1 MGRLSAQHR
10 PDQSK
15 MSQSPSRDLSDLI
28 EQAWKKYRVL
38 SQAPPQLKP
47 LSDAVLSLVG
57 VLRLTLDVVQDC
69 QLSATDQWVINT
81 QNEACRQVF
90 EQLDG
95 SIYSL
100 RSSQVSSDAVATI
113 KEKVLDQVSRL
124 SSYLE
129 VLQGPLKQKIS
140 SALSNIPD
148 IQIVAGNWGDLQAE
162 LQKLDIPES
171 LAQNSFFF
179 IDNWLKDNIIGSS
192 DAIESPDDTGG
203 AKTVLSRD
211 LAAVNVNDDDEE
223 LPGYSPGAKPGT
235 IEEKVQSLEQT
246 SIVMSHS
253 SQLNQWQQHLKRHL
267 LTPLKRDTTS
277 RLTRISIN
285 IFRMLLTPRP
295 AEGLLNDFRILTL
308 DPEHILGSQN
318 QCMRSTKAEGILYR
332 Y

>member
-100 RSSQVSSDAVATI
+100 RSSQVSSDAVATTGFSHI
-113 KEKVLDQVSRL
+113 LWAFSKL
-124 SSYLE
+124 SL
-129 VLQGPLKQKIS
+129 IS
-140 SALSNIPD
+140 FKGERTSA
-148 IQIVAGNWGDLQAE
+148 GH
-162 LQKLDIPES
+162 
-171 LAQNSFFF
+171 
-179 IDNWLKDNIIGSS
+179 
-192 DAIESPDDTGG
+192 
-203 AKTVLSRD
+203 
-211 LAAVNVNDDDEE
+211 
-223 LPGYSPGAKPGT
+223 
-235 IEEKVQSLEQT
+235 
-246 SIVMSHS
+246 VMS
-253 SQLNQWQQHLKRHL
+253 
-267 LTPLKRDTTS
+267 
-277 RLTRISIN
+277 
-285 IFRMLLTPRP
+285 
-295 AEGLLNDFRILTL
+295 
-308 DPEHILGSQN
+308 
-318 QCMRSTKAEGILYR
+318 
-332 Y
+332 